1 MSTHHTPDL
10 AQRTAKLERY
20 LLLSSLL
27 PFWFAVELLMILA
40 GTGNLLFR
48 GLGNTQGLAMLLIGG
63 CMAIAHF
70 LWVRNVRA
78 FLDETPSPAH
88 KRVRHLKV
96 IK

>member
-70 LWVRNVRA
+70 SGSGMSGPFSMR
-78 FLDETPSPAH
+78 
-88 KRVRHLKV
+88 RHLRHTSV
-96 IK
+96 CAT